1 MKFIFAIIA
10 AIIVA
15 AMAQNEEGGPQP
27 DADAEAGVSNLN
39 LNLNH

>member
-1 MKFIFAIIA
+1 MKFFFAIIA

-15 AMAQNEEGGPQP
+15 AMAQNQEGGPQP

-39 LNLNH
+39 YFEI